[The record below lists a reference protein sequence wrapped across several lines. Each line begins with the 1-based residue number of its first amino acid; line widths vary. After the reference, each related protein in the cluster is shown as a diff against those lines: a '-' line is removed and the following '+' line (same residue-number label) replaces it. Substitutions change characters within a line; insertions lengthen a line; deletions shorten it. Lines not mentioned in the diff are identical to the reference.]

1 MKNISIFKTTTAI
14 FSVLLITLFANLS
27 VNANNNAS
35 AATANKTIVEI
46 ATSEKDFSILTEAL
60 VKADLVDALNQSGEL
75 TVFAP
80 TNKAFKDLFN
90 ELGVDGVSD
99 LTKKQLTPILLNH
112 VLKGKVMASD
122 VTTGEVPTLNE
133 KSSLDIKKSKDGVK
147 INKSANVIKTDISAS
162 NGVIHVID
170 AVLVPSKAKKS
181 SSSSNGSC

>member
-1 MKNISIFKTTTAI
+1 MRTKRFFKQIIAVL
-14 FSVLLITLFANLS
+14 SVFTVTIFANPS
-27 VNANNNAS
+27 VYASNAPEAK
-35 AATANKTIVEI
+35 ANKTIVEI

-80 TNKAFKDLFN
+80 TNDAFKELFN
-90 ELGVDGVSD
+90 TLGVDGISD

-122 VTTGEVPTLNE
+122 VKSGEAPTLNE
-133 KSSLDIKKSKDGVK
+133 MSSIEIKKSMDGVK
-147 INKSANVIKTDISAS
+147 INGSSNVIKADISAS

-170 AVLVPSKAKKS
+170 AVLVPTKAKKS

>member
-1 MKNISIFKTTTAI
+1 MKNISIFKTTTVI
-14 FSVLLITLFANLS
+14 FSVLLITLFANFS
-27 VNANNNAS
+27 VNANN
-35 AATANKTIVEI
+35 ATANKTIVEI

-80 TNKAFKDLFN
+80 TNKAFNELFN
-90 ELGVDGVSD
+90 ALGVDGISD

-112 VLKGKVMASD
+112 VVKGKVMASD
-122 VTTGEVPTLNE
+122 VKSGEVPTLNE

-147 INKSANVIKTDISAS
+147 INKSSNVIKTDIAAS